1 MRQNEPVTPTT
12 PTGDAV
18 SASSR
23 HAQTLS
29 RGIRALE
36 VLADARGPMT
46 IAELAAALDVHRS
59 IAYRI
64 LRTLEDHR
72 LVVRDA
78 AGRMLLGP
86 RLAALARNVQHD
98 LQAAALPEL
107 TVVANE
113 LAMTAFI
120 AVLDQHEVVT
130 LVSVEPRHVV
140 ATVAQRPGTR
150 HPLAYGAPGI
160 AIQSALTPAQ
170 WADLGTSEQMRD
182 EALATRTD
190 GYAFSHDEV
199 IPGLRSIAAPL
210 VVPGQPPAA
219 VAVVFVGSRMPDDEV
234 GARLS
239 RAADAIAAS
248 LH

>member
-1 MRQNEPVTPTT
+1 MRQNEGVTADDSSPST
-12 PTGDAV
+12 
-18 SASSR
+18 ASP

-36 VLADARGPMT
+36 VLADASGPMT

-78 AGRMLLGP
+78 SGRVLLGP
-86 RLAALARNVQHD
+86 RLAALARSVQHD

-107 TVVANE
+107 TAVANE
-113 LAMTAFI
+113 LAMTAFV

-150 HPLAYGAPGI
+150 HPLANGAPGI
-160 AIQSALTPAQ
+160 AIQSALTAAQ
-170 WADLGTSEQMRD
+170 WAQLGSEERMRE
-182 EALATRTD
+182 EAITARVD

-199 IPGLRSIAAPL
+199 IPGLRSIASPL
-210 VVPGQPPAA
+210 IVPGQPPAA
-219 VAVVFVGSRMPDDEV
+219 VAVVFVGSRMPDDQV

>member
-1 MRQNEPVTPTT
+1 MT
-12 PTGDAV
+12 DS
-18 SASSR
+18 SASTPSR

-29 RGIRALE
+29 RGLRALE
-36 VLADARGPMT
+36 VLAEAQGPMT
-46 IAELAAALDVHRS
+46 IGELAGALEVHRS

-78 AGRMLLGP
+78 SGRVLLGP
-86 RLAALARNVQHD
+86 RLAALARSVQHD

-107 TVVANE
+107 TAIANE

-120 AVLDQHEVVT
+120 AVLDQREVVT

-140 ATVAQRPGTR
+140 AAVAQRPGTR

-160 AIQSALTPAQ
+160 AIQSSLTAAQ
-170 WADLGTSEQMRD
+170 WAELGAGEHMRD
-182 EALATRTD
+182 EALTARAD
-190 GYAFSHDEV
+190 GYALSHDEV
-199 IPGLRSIAAPL
+199 IRGLRSIAVPL
-210 VVPGQPPAA
+210 VLPGQPPAA
-219 VAVVFVGSRMPDDEV
+219 VAVVFVGSPLADAEV
-234 GARLS
+234 GARLG
-239 RAADAIAAS
+239 RAARAIADA

>member
-1 MRQNEPVTPTT
+1 MRQNEGVTADDSSPS
-12 PTGDAV
+12 P
-18 SASSR
+18 ASP

-36 VLADARGPMT
+36 VLADASGPMT

-78 AGRMLLGP
+78 SGRVLLGP
-86 RLAALARNVQHD
+86 RLAALARSVQHD

-107 TVVANE
+107 TAVANE
-113 LAMTAFI
+113 LAMTAFV

-150 HPLAYGAPGI
+150 HPLAHGAPGI
-160 AIQSALTPAQ
+160 AIQSALTAAQ
-170 WADLGTSEQMRD
+170 WAQLGSEERMRE
-182 EALATRTD
+182 EAITARVD

-199 IPGLRSIAAPL
+199 IPGLRSIASPL
-210 VVPGQPPAA
+210 IVPGQPPAA
-219 VAVVFVGSRMPDDEV
+219 VAVVFVGSRMPDDQV